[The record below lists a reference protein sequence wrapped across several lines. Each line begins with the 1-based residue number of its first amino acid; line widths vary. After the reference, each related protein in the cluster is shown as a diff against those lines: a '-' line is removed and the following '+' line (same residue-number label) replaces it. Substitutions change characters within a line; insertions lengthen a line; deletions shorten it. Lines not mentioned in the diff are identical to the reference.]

1 MKKSTFIGNLLALIV
16 LAVAS
21 TAFLMWYHMTD
32 KNLVDSAISSLAVV
46 QVGTMLAAPV
56 LLYAIGAIIGLV
68 FVWLKG
74 ITFGKRAST
83 ALRVV
88 SALVLL
94 LFVITIVP
102 VFVPGSLELL
112 MGPVVVVLFVS
123 RLAPLF
129 LVMLGFLFAM
139 ALAPA
144 RGAEASSSLSEDSDG
159 WAA

>member
-16 LAVAS
+16 LAFAS

-32 KNLVDSAISSLAVV
+32 KDLVDSAISSLAVV
-46 QVGTMLAAPV
+46 QMGTMLAAPV

-94 LFVITIVP
+94 LFVVTIVP

-144 RGAEASSSLSEDSDG
+144 RGAEAASGSSEDSDD
-159 WAA
+159 WA